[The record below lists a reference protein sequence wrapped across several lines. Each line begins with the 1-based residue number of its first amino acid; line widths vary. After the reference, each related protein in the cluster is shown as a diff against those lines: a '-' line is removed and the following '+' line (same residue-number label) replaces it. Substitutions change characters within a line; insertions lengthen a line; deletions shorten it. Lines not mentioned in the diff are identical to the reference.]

1 MYIKQLDIHG
11 LRNLIEA
18 RLEPGPN
25 LNFLCGPNASGKT
38 TVLEA
43 IYLLG
48 RGRSFRTRLLK
59 PVINHDRDSFTV
71 FGVVSGRKAGSMGSE
86 SPMGV
91 TRSNTGAS
99 EYKVRGER
107 VSASSALAEALPLQL
122 LNSDSFGLLEGGPG
136 LRRRYLDW
144 GVFHVEHA
152 YGAIWKRAVRCLV
165 QRNALLRRAKMALS
179 AELDTWDTEFVDVS
193 NTITEM
199 RIHYLARL
207 IPAIEAM
214 ADHFGVFR
222 GAKLHLGYYRGW
234 DKDRLLSDVL
244 MSQRE
249 RDRAT
254 GSTHAGPHRADLS
267 IRVGSARA
275 ADVLSRGQI
284 KLLIIVMI
292 FAQGVLYR
300 QWGGRR
306 CVYLLDDLGAELDFA
321 NLQKVGLLLEQQD
334 VQAFVTS
341 TELRSLEALRGGIA
355 PRVFHVEHG
364 QLHRSSA

>member
-1 MYIKQLDIHG
+1 VYIKQLDIHG

-25 LNFLCGPNASGKT
+25 LNFLYGPNASGKT

-43 IYLLG
+43 IHLLG

-59 PVINHDRDSFTV
+59 PVINHDCDSFTV
-71 FGVVSGRKAGSMGSE
+71 FGIVCGRRAGSVNNE
-86 SPMGV
+86 SRMGV
-91 TRSNTGAS
+91 TRSTTGTS
-99 EYKVRGER
+99 EYRVRGER
-107 VSASSALAEALPLQL
+107 VSTSSALAEALPLQL

-152 YGAIWKRAVRCLV
+152 YSGIWKRAARCLA
-165 QRNALLRRAKMALS
+165 QRNALLRRAKMPLS
-179 AELDTWDTEFVDVS
+179 AELETWDAEFVDVS
-193 NTITEM
+193 NTITEK
-199 RIHYLARL
+199 RIQYLTRL
-207 IPAIEAM
+207 IPVIEAM
-214 ADHFGVFR
+214 ADHFGLF
-222 GAKLHLGYYRGW
+222 GSAKLQLGYHRGW

-244 MSQRE
+244 RSQRE
-249 RDRAT
+249 RDRAA

-284 KLLIIVMI
+284 KLLIILMI

-306 CVYLLDDLGAELDFA
+306 CVYLLDDLGAELDFS
-321 NLQKVGLLLEQQD
+321 NLKKIGLLLEQQD
-334 VQAFVTS
+334 VQAFVTG
-341 TELRSLEALRGGIA
+341 TELRSVEALRGSIA

-364 QLHRSSA
+364 RLHLSDT

>member
-11 LRNLIEA
+11 LRNVIEA
-18 RLEPGPN
+18 HLEPGPN
-25 LNFLCGPNASGKT
+25 LNFLYGPNASGKT

-48 RGRSFRTRLLK
+48 RGRSFRTRLHK
-59 PVINHDRDSFTV
+59 PIINHDRDSFTV
-71 FGVVSGRKAGSMGSE
+71 FGVVSGREAVGTE

-91 TRSNTGAS
+91 TRSNNGAS

-107 VSASSALAEALPLQL
+107 VSSSSALAEALPLQL
-122 LNSDSFGLLEGGPG
+122 LNSNSFGLLEGGPG
-136 LRRRYLDW
+136 SRRRYLDW

-165 QRNALLRRAKMALS
+165 QRNALLRRAKMAPS
-179 AELDTWDTEFVDVS
+179 AELDTWDAEFVDVS
-193 NTITEM
+193 NIITDK

-207 IPAIEAM
+207 IPVIEAM
-214 ADHFGVFR
+214 ADHCGVFG

-244 MSQRE
+244 KSQRV

-284 KLLIIVMI
+284 KLLIILMI

-300 QWGGRR
+300 QCGGRR

-321 NLQKVGLLLEQQD
+321 NLQKVGLLLEHQD

-341 TELRSLEALRGGIA
+341 TELRILEALRGGIA
-355 PRVFHVEHG
+355 PRVFHVEQG
-364 QLHRSSA
+364 QLHRSGA